1 MKITIPSP
9 PGLPGLGS
17 QSVRKRGF
25 QLLTTHTFPAWSIWQ
40 LVARMN
46 GV

>member
-1 MKITIPSP
+1 VAKP
-9 PGLPGLGS
+9 
-17 QSVRKRGF
+17 GF
-25 QLLTTHTFPAWSIWQ
+25 QLFTTHTFPAWSIWQ